1 MHEPV
6 SQTSLPGL
14 PPPRRGKVRD
24 VYDLGDKLLIVATD
38 RISAFDVV
46 LSPGIPDK
54 GVLLTRLSTFWFRKF
69 ESVVTNH
76 LIETD
81 AARFPAPLD
90 AEKALLQGRGVLVRK
105 CRVIPFECVARGFLA
120 GSGWKDYRVSGE
132 VCGHRLPPGL
142 RESDRLPE
150 PIFTPATKAESG
162 HDENI
167 PVSRMA
173 DVLGE
178 ELTAKLKELTLGIYA
193 RAAAFAESRGI
204 LLADTKFEFGLDD
217 GGRLVWI
224 DEALTPDSSRFW
236 PARELASRR
245 LAPLLRQAVSPQLA
259 GEVGLGQI
267 ATGAPPPSG
276 RRRGHLCPIRRGLR
290 NPHRGALRR
299 GLNARGF
306 SARPARRRSPRS

>member
-1 MHEPV
+1 MREPV

-24 VYDLGDKLLIVATD
+24 IYDLGDKLLIVATD

-69 ESVVTNH
+69 ESVVTSH
-76 LIETD
+76 LLETD
-81 AARFPAPLD
+81 AARFPSPLD
-90 AEKALLQGRGVLVRK
+90 SQSALLQGRGVLVRK
-105 CRVIPFECVARGFLA
+105 CRVVPFECVARGFLA
-120 GSGWKDYRVSGE
+120 GSGWKDYRKSGE

-142 RESDRLPE
+142 READRLPE

-167 PVSRMA
+167 PVARMA
-173 DVLGE
+173 DALGA

-193 RAAAFAESRGI
+193 RAAAYAESRGI

-236 PARELASRR
+236 PRGSWR
-245 LAPLLRQAVSPQLA
+245 PGGS
-259 GEVGLGQI
+259 
-267 ATGAPPPSG
+267 PPSYDKQF
-276 RRRGHLCPIRRGLR
+276 LR
-290 NPHRGALRR
+290 DWLEKSGWDKSPPAPALPPDVVA
-299 GLNARGF
+299 GTYARYVEAFETLTGERF
-306 SARPARRRSPRS
+306 AGV

>member
-1 MHEPV
+1 MREPV

-14 PPPRRGKVRD
+14 PSPRRGKVRD
-24 VYDLGDKLLIVATD
+24 IYDLGDKLLIVATD

-69 ESVVTNH
+69 ESVVPNH

-81 AARFPAPLD
+81 AGRFPAPLE
-90 AEKALLQGRGVLVRK
+90 AQSALLQGRGVLVRK
-105 CRVIPFECVARGFLA
+105 CRVVPFECVARGFLA
-120 GSGWKDYRVSGE
+120 GSGWKDYQKSGE

-142 RESDRLPE
+142 READRLPE

-167 PVSRMA
+167 TVARMA
-173 DVLGE
+173 DALGA
-178 ELTAKLKELTLGIYA
+178 ELTGKLKELTLGIYA
-193 RAAAFAESRGI
+193 RAAAYAESRGI

-236 PARELASRR
+236 PRGSWR
-245 LAPLLRQAVSPQLA
+245 PGGS
-259 GEVGLGQI
+259 
-267 ATGAPPPSG
+267 PPSYDKQV
-276 RRRGHLCPIRRGLR
+276 LR
-290 NPHRGALRR
+290 DWLEKSGWDKSPPAPALPPDVVA
-299 GLNARGF
+299 GTYARYVEAFETLTGERF
-306 SARPARRRSPRS
+306 AGG